1 MDSVIREPENSASIF
16 INTESGEVLHDA
28 DAACPTRVM
37 RAVQAGK
44 VDVVMEWIVA
54 GGHPNAV
61 AFSGD
66 SMVHFAA
73 EANQLEMVNKLIAA
87 GADVNIANPDGGA
100 ALHAAAAAGYNLI
113 VDTLIAGK
121 ANVAQTVGPPEDA
134 TALLMAAVGGHD
146 LVVQAL
152 LRAKANAD
160 DRDGQGATALI
171 QAAAQGHAKV
181 VLLMLTA
188 GCRTDIVDSFQMTAL
203 DVVTKEVPQTA
214 IARTLIAHMVGSQ
227 CKVDGLVARSDLN
240 GALGTVTEFVEAKG
254 RFAVKFDSGEVVAVK
269 PSNLSRA

>member
-73 EANQLEMVNKLIAA
+73 EANQLFRDPHMWNSLMDTGDPAARRTAQKEQKGKHIHLIH
-87 GADVNIANPDGGA
+87 
-100 ALHAAAAAGYNLI
+100 LTHLI
-113 VDTLIAGK
+113 Y
-121 ANVAQTVGPPEDA
+121 
-134 TALLMAAVGGHD
+134 
-146 LVVQAL
+146 
-152 LRAKANAD
+152 
-160 DRDGQGATALI
+160 
-171 QAAAQGHAKV
+171 
-181 VLLMLTA
+181 
-188 GCRTDIVDSFQMTAL
+188 
-203 DVVTKEVPQTA
+203 
-214 IARTLIAHMVGSQ
+214 
-227 CKVDGLVARSDLN
+227 
-240 GALGTVTEFVEAKG
+240 
-254 RFAVKFDSGEVVAVK
+254 
-269 PSNLSRA
+269 